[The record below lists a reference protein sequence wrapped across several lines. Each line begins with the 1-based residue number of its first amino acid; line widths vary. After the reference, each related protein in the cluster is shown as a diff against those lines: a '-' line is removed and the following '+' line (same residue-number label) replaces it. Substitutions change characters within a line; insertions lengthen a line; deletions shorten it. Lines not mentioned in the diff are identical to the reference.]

1 MVKFTVEIRYWDM
14 KDENGED
21 TGERELWV
29 QWTPQSGDPKDT
41 SEFLFLLENLIGKD
55 LDSGML
61 MQSPFTRDWQIAI
74 PDDDSPILDTEIAE
88 MEKAAI
94 NHTLD
99 PDNYPD
105 PHSED

>member
-1 MVKFTVEIRYWDM
+1 MAKFTVEMKYWDIIGEN
-14 KDENGED
+14 DEK

-41 SEFLFLLENLIGKD
+41 IEFLFLLESLIGKSF
-55 LDSGML
+55 DSGMM

-74 PDDDSPILDTEIAE
+74 PDDDSPILDTGITG